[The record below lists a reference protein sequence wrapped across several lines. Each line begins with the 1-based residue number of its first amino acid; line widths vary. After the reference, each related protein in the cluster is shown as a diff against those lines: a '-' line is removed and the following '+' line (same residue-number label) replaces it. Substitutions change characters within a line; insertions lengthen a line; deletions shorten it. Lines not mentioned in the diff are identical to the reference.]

1 MEFLGTMQMTNRY
14 TRRTAL
20 LAAAAA
26 TAWMALGT
34 MPLAQAAEAS
44 PTDMI
49 QTLADKVL
57 HLIRSDNALHSGD
70 IQRITQVVD
79 QIIMPNIDFAR
90 MTASAVGPGWRQAT
104 PQQRQELQEQF
115 KTLLIHTYAGA
126 LKQVN
131 QQSVE
136 VKPLRFALKPE
147 DKEVTVNT
155 VVKGSG
161 EPVQVD
167 YRMERAP
174 GSEYGWKVYD
184 LNIVGV
190 WLVAN
195 YRPQFA
201 QQVNSGGIQSLIDA
215 LKKRNSE
222 NVGSSN

>member
-1 MEFLGTMQMTNRY
+1 MTNCL
-14 TRRTAL
+14 TRRSAL
-20 LAAAAA
+20 SAAAAA
-26 TAWMALGT
+26 AAWATFGAV
-34 MPLAQAAEAS
+34 PLAQAADMS

-49 QTLADKVL
+49 QTLANQVL
-57 HLIRSDNALHSGD
+57 QMIRSDQKLHAGN

-79 QIIMPNIDFAR
+79 QVIMPNVDFAR

-104 PQQRQELQEQF
+104 PQQRQELQQQF

-131 QQSVE
+131 QQRVD
-136 VKPLRFALKPE
+136 VKPLRFALKP
-147 DKEVTVNT
+147 DDREVTVNT
-155 VVKGSG
+155 LVVGTGS

-174 GSEYGWKVYD
+174 GSEYGWRVYD

-190 WLVAN
+190 WLVAT

-201 QQVNSGGIQSLIDA
+201 QQVNNGGIPALIDA

-222 NVGSSN
+222 NAGATN